1 MTAIVKMLVEESTV
15 EKWKET
21 WYAVGETKHE
31 HTSEFEEEKCKHN
44 DCYWRKCKRKV
55 NVSRGLMD
63 GGRGRSA
70 NMCSYYEPG
79 IGLTHSKC
87 AQTRLKNMTV
97 IVKMLEEESTLECK
111 ICNI

>member
-1 MTAIVKMLVEESTV
+1 
-15 EKWKET
+15 
-21 WYAVGETKHE
+21 
-31 HTSEFEEEKCKHN
+31 
-44 DCYWRKCKRKV
+44 
-55 NVSRGLMD
+55 MD